1 VREEAKVKKGRASST
16 QHQSIK
22 WWEVGDNMLDGAAM
36 MSQGPISHE
45 EIGESQES
53 TEEVKFST

>member
-1 VREEAKVKKGRASST
+1 
-16 QHQSIK
+16 
-22 WWEVGDNMLDGAAM
+22 MMDGAAM

-53 TEEVKFST
+53 TEEVKLST